1 LQEITLKIGN
11 DNEKEKMVKIRNPWG
26 KGKKDKKKKE
36 RKKNKKE
43 PKKIDRD
50 LVQLVVL

>member
-1 LQEITLKIGN
+1 
-11 DNEKEKMVKIRNPWG
+11 MVKIRNPWG